1 MLYVDKTCM
10 FCDAKPFFWL
20 SSSAKGLLEM
30 DGIILPPPSFF
41 SDCRNEELLPSWPT
55 FLFLS
60 TVIGQTISK
69 AELQTQLIHRLDRKR
84 EIQPLPFLPEQ
95 S

>member
-1 MLYVDKTCM
+1 MS
-10 FCDAKPFFWL
+10 CDAKPSFWL

-30 DGIILPPPSFF
+30 DGMIFFPLSFF

-69 AELQTQLIHRLDRKR
+69 AELQTPQLIHRLDRKR
-84 EIQPLPFLPEQ
+84 EMQPLPFLPEQ